1 MAFYLVSA
9 VPKPG
14 LMEELGDR
22 LGRGEFVGMRPF
34 GKALTKGLKMR
45 ASAATGSRSGRRR
58 IIAARRSRKS
68 GRRCSTTTS
77 RTSGWRRWS
86 RARAGIRSNS
96 CPGSSQSSWRDLSPA
111 GATKPFGLCALPEY
125 ISDP

>member
-34 GKALTKGLKMR
+34 GKALTKGLKNAR
-45 ASAATGSRSGRRR
+45 VRSDGV
-58 IIAARRSRKS
+58 AVWEEEDY
-68 GRRCSTTTS
+68 CSPPLAQE
-77 RTSGWRRWS
+77 REAVLDDYFQNLRVEAVEQGAGWHK
-86 RARAGIRSNS
+86 IE
-96 CPGSSQSSWRDLSPA
+96 Q
-111 GATKPFGLCALPEY
+111 LPWLFPEFMA
-125 ISDP
+125 